1 MRAANDA
8 DCTALG
14 EALVGAGR
22 DYQDVVMLTLGAGV
36 GGGVILDGRIYDGRG
51 MGGMELGHMV
61 IVEEGEMC
69 TCKRKG
75 CLEAYV
81 SETALEKRTKKVF
94 GAALPLSE
102 LLAMAL
108 AGDNRAREVLDDYV
122 KKLGT
127 GLVNIVN
134 IFRPQLILLGGG
146 ISRLGRER
154 ERLILEPLRAAI
166 RENSF
171 GGESGEIPELEVAAL
186 GRAASVIGAASILTS

>member
-1 MRAANDA
+1 M
-8 DCTALG
+8 
-14 EALVGAGR
+14 
-22 DYQDVVMLTLGAGV
+22 
-36 GGGVILDGRIYDGRG
+36 
-51 MGGMELGHMV
+51 
-61 IVEEGEMC
+61 
-69 TCKRKG
+69 
-75 CLEAYV
+75 

-108 AGDNRAREVLDDYV
+108 AGDKRAREVLDDYV